1 MNSLRIFAVI
11 AAFNEEKTI
20 AAVLSDLEKY
30 VDEIIVVDDGSSDKT
45 STLVKGAKVTLLR
58 HLSNLGQGAAL
69 QTGFEYAK
77 KQRANIVITYD
88 ADGQFK
94 ASDISKLVKPI
105 LQKKAD
111 IVLGSRFLGHAV
123 NISLTRLITLKLGII
138 FTFIFSGLK
147 LTDTYNG
154 LRAFNNKALHKIN
167 ITQNRLAHA
176 SEILDQIKAKKLKYI
191 EIPVTVIYTDYSKQK
206 GEKNLNALKVFV
218 DLVTRKLY

>member
-1 MNSLRIFAVI
+1 MNNPKVFAVV

-20 AAVLSDLEKY
+20 SAVLSDLGKY
-30 VDEIIVVDDGSSDKT
+30 VDRIIVVDDGSSDKT
-45 STLVKGAKVTLLR
+45 SDVVKGGRITLLR

-77 KQRANIVITYD
+77 RQKAGIVITYD

-94 ASDISKLVKPI
+94 ASDIPRLIEPI
-105 LQKKAD
+105 IQKKAD
-111 IVLGSRFLGHAV
+111 IVLGSRFLGQAV
-123 NISLTRLITLKLGII
+123 NIPRTRLITLKLGII

-147 LTDTYNG
+147 LTDTNNG
-154 LRAFNNKALHKIN
+154 LRALNSKALHKIN
-167 ITQNRLAHA
+167 ITQNKLAHA
-176 SEILDQIKAKKLKYI
+176 SEILDQIKSKKLKYM

-218 DLVTRKLY
+218 DLVTGKLY